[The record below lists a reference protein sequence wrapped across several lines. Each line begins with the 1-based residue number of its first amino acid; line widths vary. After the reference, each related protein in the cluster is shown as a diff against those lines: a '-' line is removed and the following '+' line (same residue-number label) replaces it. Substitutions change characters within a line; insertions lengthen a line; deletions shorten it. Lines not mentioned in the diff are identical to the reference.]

1 MHKNI
6 KYNFMPLI
14 YATRKRI
21 KEHVD
26 YYKKLFGFTN
36 AQFIEETDKAIA
48 NLSTDEET
56 GEVSKEYIEASKNQI
71 HFHKKVKKYL
81 ISLS

>member
-1 MHKNI
+1 
-6 KYNFMPLI
+6 MPLI

-21 KEHVD
+21 QEHVD

-36 AQFIEETDKAIA
+36 AEFIKETDKVIA

-56 GEVSKEYIEASKNQI
+56 GKISKECIEGSKNQI

-81 ISLS
+81 SSLS

>member
-1 MHKNI
+1 
-6 KYNFMPLI
+6 MPLT

-21 KEHVD
+21 QEHVD
-26 YYKKLFGFTN
+26 YYKKYFGFTN
-36 AQFIEETDKAIA
+36 AEFIEETNKVIA

-56 GEVSKEYIEASKNQI
+56 GKVSKECIEASKNQI

-81 ISLS
+81 TNLS

>member
-1 MHKNI
+1 MK
-6 KYNFMPLI
+6 KLY

-26 YYKKLFGFTN
+26 YYIENRKFTK
-36 AQFIEETDKAIA
+36 AELIEETDKAIIY
-48 NLSTDEET
+48 LSTDET
-56 GEVSKEYIEASKNQI
+56 GAISRECIDSSKNQI

-81 ISLS
+81 VD